1 MWPPFLKSR
10 FGGQGAYWTRLW
22 PEGSKG
28 SEGSGGRFLG
38 LTGPMGRRVL
48 KFDGPLARGLW
59 YRPAGDEFYKPP
71 AAVTSTSSII
81 IRITTVHPFA
91 TSWPSSPKGDAR
103 TLRDWLSVSY
113 VTQYPVPPIFSFPL
127 EGKSRE
133 AGKGVRGRAPIG
145 CSIAVLT
152 ANRRPPE
159 RSDAQPFYTTLGTE
173 GQRPDGCHRPL
184 CATGAGPFG
193 NTEKHRPGPDPDR
206 ATGAPPPPFEPFSLS
221 VKFYS
226 VGEFFQKQ

>member
-1 MWPPFLKSR
+1 MQMTMAAGTKGRFLRLTGPKA
-10 FGGQGAYWTRLW
+10 GGFLSLTGLW
-22 PEGSKG
+22 PEGCG
-28 SEGSGGRFLG
+28 IA
-38 LTGPMGRRVL
+38 RRAMS
-48 KFDGPLARGLW
+48 FIM
-59 YRPAGDEFYKPP
+59 PP

-152 ANRRPPE
+152 ANRRPTE
-159 RSDAQPFYTTLGTE
+159 RSPVG
-173 GQRPDGCHRPL
+173 R
-184 CATGAGPFG
+184 
-193 NTEKHRPGPDPDR
+193 
-206 ATGAPPPPFEPFSLS
+206 FSLPQAAAY
-221 VKFYS
+221 KTPL
-226 VGEFFQKQ
+226 